1 MAAALETLSG
11 IGSPLRGL
19 LGTVVQQTTLIDPP
33 TAAPAAPAGKLAE
46 AGKAFTDTVGKIV
59 KPLSNAAG
67 LPMSEPGAMVTAHF
81 QPIHRLMAGEA
92 GAAPIDVV
100 LARVAEVQKQIRN
113 TGGGVGDTTALNA
126 LQDPALRD
134 SLQGLQ
140 QAAAD
145 MPPIFQSLLR
155 DVGKGTESTV
165 RKGATS
171 ELETRY
177 REDVLRPCLEV
188 VPDRYPFSL
197 NSQREVPLADFR
209 RLFGYGGVY
218 DRFFRENLR
227 ALVDT
232 SQRPWKWREGSVFLS
247 AGMLDAFENAQDIRE
262 LFFKPDAARPSVD
275 FDLVLGDTDSDVRR
289 FVLEI
294 DGTFHEYVRGPKRR
308 VQASWPGMGTSQS
321 GVTFEDRSGPRRGRY
336 FASQWGWFR
345 VLDHYPSSRD
355 DTRIS
360 LSVQDAGHQ
369 GSIEVSAASIRN
381 PLVNRTWQRFAC
393 GS

>member
-1 MAAALETLSG
+1 VG
-11 IGSPLRGL
+11 Q
-19 LGTVVQQTTLIDPP
+19 V
-33 TAAPAAPAGKLAE
+33 GKL
-46 AGKAFTDTVGKIV
+46 V
-59 KPLSNAAG
+59 KPLSTAAG
-67 LPMSEPGAMVTAHF
+67 LPVLEPGAMVTAHF
-81 QPIHRLMAGEA
+81 QPIHRLMAGEP

-100 LARVAEVQKQIRN
+100 LARVAVVQQQIRN
-113 TGGGVGDTTALNA
+113 LGAGVGDSAALTALSN
-126 LQDPALRD
+126 PALRE
-134 SLQGLQ
+134 SLQALQ

-145 MPPIFQSLLR
+145 MPPVFRSLLR
-155 DVGKGTESTV
+155 DVGRGTETV
-165 RKGATS
+165 IMSNATS
-171 ELETRY
+171 ELEMRY
-177 REDVLRPCLEV
+177 REDVLRACQEV
-188 VPDRYPFSL
+188 VPDRYPFSP

-218 DRFFRENLR
+218 DRFFRENLQ

-232 SQRPWKWREGSVFLS
+232 SQRPWAWRDRSVFSS
-247 AGMLDAFENAQDIRE
+247 AGMLDAFERAQQVRD

-275 FDLVLGDTDSDVRR
+275 FDLILGDTDSDVRR

-308 VQASWPGMGTSQS
+308 VQASWPGMGTSQA

-345 VLDHYPSSRD
+345 LLDHYPSSRD
-355 DTRIS
+355 DTRIQ

-369 GSIEVSAASIRN
+369 GTIEVSAASIRN
-381 PLVNRTWQRFAC
+381 PLVNRTWQRFTC